1 MWNKSHLKSGVWG
14 KSSMAF
20 DMSVSK
26 GESVKLTSK
35 LQNFKMDFEECLKYA
50 FYEIFAKLSQKTLL

>member
-1 MWNKSHLKSGVWG
+1 
-14 KSSMAF
+14 MAF